1 MMIWKMK
8 MAKVTL
14 SISVTTINGDGLNF
28 LLKDKR
34 LLNCLSCTHICIN
47 SPNWMLFARLISET
61 KWATKAKY
69 KKFIKYPLGQPKK
82 KWDQGLYYSYKNNKN
97 NSYKIL
103 YIN

>member
-34 LLNCLSCTHICIN
+34 FLNCLSCIH
-47 SPNWMLFARLISET
+47 SPNWMLFASFISEI
-61 KWATKAKY
+61 KWATKVKY
-69 KKFIKYPLGQPKK
+69 KKIIKHLLGQPKQ
-82 KWDQGLYYSYKNNKN
+82 KWDQGLYYSYKKNKK